1 MLGFKD
7 PDRGKTIEAVDIL
20 TQQPGITYAHSGYQE
35 KTIPPKAR
43 VQVHLAGPSANVSG
57 EQEASHGDTQDPEV
71 PNLDKIAD
79 KAKNDKKLE
88 DKYNKLEGIIKTLQG
103 VALHG
108 GVDAKNLS
116 LKDFHAFGQREATHP
131 LL

>member
-7 PDRGKTIEAVDIL
+7 PDKGKTIGAVDIL
-20 TQQPGITYAHSGYQE
+20 AQQPGITYAHSGYQE
-35 KTIPPKAR
+35 ETIPPKGR
-43 VQVHLAGPSANVSG
+43 VQVHLAGPSALVSG

-71 PNLDKIAD
+71 PNLDEIAD

-103 VALHG
+103 GVLYG
-108 GVDAKNLS
+108 GVDAKDLILS
-116 LKDFHAFGQREATHP
+116 RAEGLTVEM
-131 LL
+131 